1 MVLSRRRGST
11 LSRRSILKSHR
22 PDTSRPKALDVEGV
36 LDLRQARGLPIFTL
50 GQCTVQV
57 SGQRCV
63 FCGHMSCVVLFLF
76 L

>member
-22 PDTSRPKALDVEGV
+22 PDTSRPKALNVEGV
-36 LDLRQARGLPIFTL
+36 LDLRQARGLPIYTL

-57 SGQRCV
+57 RIYLQV
-63 FCGHMSCVVLFLF
+63 LCGTHNTPSL
-76 L
+76 